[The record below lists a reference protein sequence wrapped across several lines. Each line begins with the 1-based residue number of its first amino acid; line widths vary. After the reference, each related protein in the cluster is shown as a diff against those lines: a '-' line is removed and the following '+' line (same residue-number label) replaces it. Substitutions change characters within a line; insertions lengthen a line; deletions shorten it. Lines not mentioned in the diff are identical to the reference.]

1 MSMKSNLLW
10 KLVTG
15 LAVFGIALAVYLL
28 WQLYMRPTWA
38 PCSVNDW
45 INCDALTKGSLSYT
59 LGIPTAY
66 YGLAGY
72 ILVLI
77 SSIKKWKRVLLGT
90 AIFGLVFCLRIAFIE
105 IIQLKVLC
113 PVCIGCQTAMIGE
126 TILAVALYRQNQ
138 NRSLMVVDEKK
149 EVK

>member
-1 MSMKSNLLW
+1 MKPTLLW

-15 LAVFGIALAVYLL
+15 LAVFGISLAVYLL

-45 INCDALTKGSLSYT
+45 VNCDALTKGSLSYT

-72 ILVLI
+72 VLI
-77 SSIKKWKRVLLGT
+77 LIASIKKWKRVLLGT
-90 AIFGLVFCLRIAFIE
+90 AIFGLLFCLRIAYIE
-105 IIQLKVLC
+105 IVELKVLC
-113 PVCIGCQTAMIGE
+113 PVCIGCQTAMIGV
-126 TILAVALYRQNQ
+126 TILAFVLFRQKENH
-138 NRSLMVVDEKK
+138 SLLVVEEKR
-149 EVK
+149 V